1 MQPMHAL
8 NDTTQ
13 ADTIGGDT
21 LACLW
26 LENPPRLV
34 SLWDIVKRFCAH
46 DLFFLFNELT
56 AIEFLL
62 AEAKM
67 NGAGGAP
74 IPEHYMSKVASV
86 LKAYELLAHDEDFAF
101 LRDECARAKSH
112 ISHPAV
118 DVSTARTAL
127 NNLKGA
133 FVSGLKKRCYLT
145 VCEDRTAY
153 VEQGALFGAEVASA
167 FPSAVGDIRE
177 AGNCLA
183 AECNTAAVF
192 HLMRAVEHGLRAL
205 AEDRGVQL
213 PKGVPIELG
222 TWEDLLKKL
231 EGAEAEIQNFPKT
244 LARED
249 QYAFYH
255 GAMMELKRFKNVF
268 RNAVM
273 HTREEYDRDQAHSV
287 FVHVRAF
294 MQVLSSKIA
303 EGVTTPK
310 IWGV

>member
-1 MQPMHAL
+1 MHAL
-8 NDTTQ
+8 TDTTQ

-21 LACLW
+21 PACLW
-26 LENPPRLV
+26 HENPPRLV
-34 SLWDIVKRFCAH
+34 SLWDLVNQLAAPG
-46 DLFFLFNELT
+46 LFYLFNRLT
-56 AIEFLL
+56 SIECVL
-62 AEAKM
+62 ANLKLA
-67 NGAGGAP
+67 GSGGARV
-74 IPEHYMSKVASV
+74 PEAHLSTVLSV
-86 LKAYELLAHDEDFAF
+86 VKAYELLAINDDFRY
-101 LRDECARAKSH
+101 LWDECGRARDQLSR
-112 ISHPAV
+112 STV
-118 DVSTARTAL
+118 DISTAVTVL
-127 NNLKGA
+127 NSLKGA
-133 FVSGLKKRCYLT
+133 FVDGLKKRCFLI
-145 VCEDRTAY
+145 VCGDRTEY
-153 VEQGALFGAEVASA
+153 VEQGALFGAEVRKA
-167 FPSAVGDIRE
+167 FPSASSDIRE

-205 AEDRGVQL
+205 AEDREVKL
-213 PKGVPIELG
+213 SKGVPIELG
-222 TWEDLLKKL
+222 TWEDLLRQL

-294 MQVLSSKIA
+294 MQGLASKIA
-303 EGVTTPK
+303 EGVTTPR